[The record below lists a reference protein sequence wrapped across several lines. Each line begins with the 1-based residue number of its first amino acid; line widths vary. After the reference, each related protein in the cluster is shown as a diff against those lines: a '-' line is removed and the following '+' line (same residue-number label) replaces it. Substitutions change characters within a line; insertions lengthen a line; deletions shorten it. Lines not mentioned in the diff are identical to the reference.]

1 MISVFTHL
9 DEDYQFRWLA
19 ELQRIAKPGALVV
32 LTVNGAKNGQGFFF
46 ERSYEEGLFPAWY
59 QNTYHSR
66 DYVFENFGKYF
77 EVLKTPAAQHE
88 RPSGRGCAAKAVS
101 VSLSAPTVG
110 ASDFYQSGDK
120 SPHSK
125 EASDFHDRHDFYIL
139 SARMHTVRL
148 PAEPL
153 VVIQPTNRW
162 SLLSF
167 KDIWAYRELLFFLT
181 WRDVKVRYKQTALG
195 AAWAILQPLFM
206 MIIFT
211 IFFGRLAAVDSA
223 GIPYPVFALAGLVPW
238 TFFSNAITA
247 SGNSLVGSA
256 NLITKVYF
264 PRLIVPAAAM
274 LAGLVDFLLAFIL
287 LCLLMIYYQIVPT
300 IQILF
305 LPVLVLLTALFSLG
319 VGTWFSALNVNI
331 ATCALPS
338 RF

>member
-1 MISVFTHL
+1 M
-9 DEDYQFRWLA
+9 
-19 ELQRIAKPGALVV
+19 
-32 LTVNGAKNGQGFFF
+32 
-46 ERSYEEGLFPAWY
+46 
-59 QNTYHSR
+59 
-66 DYVFENFGKYF
+66 
-77 EVLKTPAAQHE
+77 
-88 RPSGRGCAAKAVS
+88 
-101 VSLSAPTVG
+101 
-110 ASDFYQSGDK
+110 QS
-120 SPHSK
+120 
-125 EASDFHDRHDFYIL
+125 
-139 SARMHTVRL
+139 VRL

-153 VVIQPTNRW
+153 VVIQPTKRW

-274 LAGLVDFLLAFIL
+274 LAGLVDFVLAFVLLIL
-287 LCLLMIYYQIVPT
+287 LMVYYQIVPT
-300 IQILF
+300 IHLLF

-319 VGTWFSALNVNI
+319 VGTWFSALNVKYRDVRF
-331 ATCALPS
+331 ALPFLIQLWLFVS
-338 RF
+338 SVILPSNAIPTKWRWLLMLNPMSGIIEGYRSALFGLPFDWPALGIASGLTILTLLYAIYAFGRVERSFADII

>member
-1 MISVFTHL
+1 M
-9 DEDYQFRWLA
+9 
-19 ELQRIAKPGALVV
+19 
-32 LTVNGAKNGQGFFF
+32 N
-46 ERSYEEGLFPAWY
+46 
-59 QNTYHSR
+59 
-66 DYVFENFGKYF
+66 
-77 EVLKTPAAQHE
+77 EVT
-88 RPSGRGCAAKAVS
+88 
-101 VSLSAPTVG
+101 
-110 ASDFYQSGDK
+110 
-120 SPHSK
+120 
-125 EASDFHDRHDFYIL
+125 
-139 SARMHTVRL
+139 L

-153 VVIQPTNRW
+153 VVIQPTKRW
-162 SLLSF
+162 SILSF

-211 IFFGRLAAVDSA
+211 IFFGRLAGVASA
-223 GIPYPVFALAGLVPW
+223 GIPYPLFALAGLVPW

-274 LAGLVDFLLAFIL
+274 LAGLVDFLLAFMML
-287 LCLLMIYYQIVPT
+287 VLLMIYYRVALT

-319 VGTWFSALNVNI
+319 VGTWMSALNVKYRDVRF
-331 ATCALPS
+331 ALPFLIQLWLFVS
-338 RF
+338 SVIVPSTSLPQKWRWLLRLNPMSGIIEGYRSALFGLPFDWPAIGIASALTIVVLLYAIYAFGRVERSFADII